1 MKNARKAGS
10 AWKHGLAALLLA
22 LFMLTAGAS
31 AEDSLEEGVAALPL
45 EGLQRS
51 ADESKSEIDV
61 RSLILSLA
69 SGETLNGNTA
79 LIENL
84 KARVKAALNA
94 ALPSLLS
101 LTAPAILWALSRQLA
116 GSTLASSADM
126 VCYLAEAGALAAL
139 FSRRMD

>member
-10 AWKHGLAALLLA
+10 AWKHGLAALLRA

-51 ADESKSEIDV
+51 ADESESEIDV

-69 SGETLNGNTA
+69 SGKTLNGNTA

-101 LTAPAILWALSRQLA
+101 LTAPACLLYTSPSPR
-116 GSTLASSADM
+116 D
-126 VCYLAEAGALAAL
+126 
-139 FSRRMD
+139 